1 MEDLSSVNRLG
12 KVKLNIKNIKINKI
26 KLNLYTNIHKKIKL
40 RSLLTFF

>member
-26 KLNLYTNIHKKIKL
+26 KLNLYTNIHKKL
-40 RSLLTFF
+40 NFVVS

>member
-26 KLNLYTNIHKKIKL
+26 KLNLYTNIHQEL
-40 RSLLTFF
+40 NFVVS